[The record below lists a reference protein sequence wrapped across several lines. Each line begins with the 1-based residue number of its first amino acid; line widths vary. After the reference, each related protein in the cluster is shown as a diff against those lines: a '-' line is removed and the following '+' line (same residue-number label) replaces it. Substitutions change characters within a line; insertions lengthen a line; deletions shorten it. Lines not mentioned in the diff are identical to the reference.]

1 MATTTDPKTN
11 GGDVQPLPISYT
23 KIVEVY
29 SKKAGNLSATATA
42 LGISRKTL
50 YNWRRNNPDLE
61 EILKDVDE
69 ALLDFTESK
78 LLEAINEGNLTA
90 IIFHLKTKGKS
101 RGYIEGQE
109 ITATVRSVKPMTQ
122 QEAKDFIQDLENEY

>member
-11 GGDVQPLPISYT
+11 GGDVQPLPIPYT